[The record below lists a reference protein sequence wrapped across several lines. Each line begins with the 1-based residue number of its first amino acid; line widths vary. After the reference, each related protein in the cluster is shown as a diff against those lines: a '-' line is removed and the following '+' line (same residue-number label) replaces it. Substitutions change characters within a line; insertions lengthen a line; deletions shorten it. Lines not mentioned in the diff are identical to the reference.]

1 MNLRDQFQQGMASEL
16 TKWQSCDYPLF
27 IILILK
33 IIRKYSYRLCAV
45 PPKWDQIPPWR
56 MTIAFNCLFWTSN
69 DPLKLGAGGGCGCV
83 SQTQGCSG
91 CISGLQPSH
100 PSWKNVQALWSATS
114 KLSCIS
120 MWRKFLKQ
128 AKKTL
133 LGAKKKKKKALV
145 CTFMCLGNHE
155 IPHYCSLDVLKS
167 FTSIGHETGPRI
179 IHKSVFKAKCVRRDI
194 SEKTCWSLCAIQG
207 CGWLHSCLESAL
219 ENLHCLCM
227 LISIHRI
234 CSSFYS
240 VCKIPLPNCT
250 GWGQCCA
257 WEYWEV
263 NFSSKLK
270 TSEGMWFVLRAP
282 QTTDMLK

>member
-1 MNLRDQFQQGMASEL
+1 MLTKHPFPLGENSSCELNESERPVSTRNGKW

-83 SQTQGCSG
+83 SQTQGCAG

-128 AKKTL
+128 AKK
-133 LGAKKKKKKALV
+133 K
-145 CTFMCLGNHE
+145 
-155 IPHYCSLDVLKS
+155 P
-167 FTSIGHETGPRI
+167 TG
-179 IHKSVFKAKCVRRDI
+179 C
-194 SEKTCWSLCAIQG
+194 
-207 CGWLHSCLESAL
+207 
-219 ENLHCLCM
+219 
-227 LISIHRI
+227 
-234 CSSFYS
+234 
-240 VCKIPLPNCT
+240 
-250 GWGQCCA
+250 
-257 WEYWEV
+257 
-263 NFSSKLK
+263 
-270 TSEGMWFVLRAP
+270 
-282 QTTDMLK
+282 